1 MHLEKEELQEIF
13 QAEKKTC
20 WFFCNFEFALLS
32 LHWCSMFSDV
42 KWVIMLKLDKKEN
55 KMEVHTIEFNI
66 GVAFVSLVGQSV
78 WLDIFHFISPLSFA
92 FVMS

>member
-13 QAEKKTC
+13 QAEKETC
-20 WFFCNFEFALLS
+20 CFFCNFEFALLS

-66 GVAFVSLVGQSV
+66 GVAFVRVLVVSLCG
-78 WLDIFHFISPLSFA
+78 WIFSTSYRHFSLHL
-92 FVMS
+92 